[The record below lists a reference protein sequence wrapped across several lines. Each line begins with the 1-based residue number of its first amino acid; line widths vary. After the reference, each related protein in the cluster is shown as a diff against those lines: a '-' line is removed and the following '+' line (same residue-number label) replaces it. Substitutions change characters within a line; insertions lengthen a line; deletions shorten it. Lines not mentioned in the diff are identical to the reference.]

1 MTRMTT
7 EDLDVLI
14 AEHTKVEEPCGRS
27 YEVGGWVDLY
37 ACSCD
42 EWWPCAT
49 YLLAS
54 EVRAAREEHRLTSEF
69 LSGLAKADCL
79 PMGVGDIQEMGYRLE
94 QDIWVLAH
102 YEEGRTT

>member
-1 MTRMTT
+1 MTRLTM
-7 EDLDVLI
+7 EDLDVLL
-14 AEHTKVEEPCGRS
+14 AKHVPTDSGHAVNCEPTDCC
-27 YEVGGWVDLY
+27 DK
-37 ACSCD
+37 CD
-42 EWWPCAT
+42 EWWPCDI
-49 YLLAS
+49 YLLAT